1 MMKPK
6 WCLVMRRADIIQDVK
21 KMVSSF
27 NKSRVQPFIYF
38 CLLGEKRVEL
48 EEFSVLFSFFFSF

>member
-1 MMKPK
+1 
-6 WCLVMRRADIIQDVK
+6 MRRADIIQDVK

-48 EEFSVLFSFFFSF
+48 EEVSVLFSFFFSF